1 MIVPHELIQALIVT
15 ASDAIMAADRTGVIN
30 FWNLGTDRIFG
41 FRAHETIGRSLDL
54 IIPHNLR
61 APHWAGFNRVMETGV
76 SQYDHDDLLSVPAM
90 TKSGQRIFV
99 EFTIVV
105 L

>member
-15 ASDAIMAADRTGVIN
+15 ASDAIIAADRTGVIN

-41 FRAHETIGRSLDL
+41 FRVHETIGRSLDL
-54 IIPHNLR
+54 VIPHNLR
-61 APHWAGFNRVMETGV
+61 APHWAGFNRVMETGD
-76 SQYDHDDLLSVPAM
+76 DHDDLLSVPAM

>member
-41 FRAHETIGRSLDL
+41 FRLMKPSDVPSISSFL
-54 IIPHNLR
+54 IISAR
-61 APHWAGFNRVMETGV
+61 RIG
-76 SQYDHDDLLSVPAM
+76 PAS
-90 TKSGQRIFV
+90 TV
-99 EFTIVV
+99 
-105 L
+105 